1 MAGKNNGG
9 LNRDL
14 SSNQMQMIALG
25 GTIGVGLFMGS
36 SSTIKWTGVSVVL
49 AYALAGVVL
58 YLVMRALGEMLYV
71 DPTVGS
77 FANYATKYIHPLAGY
92 LTVWSNV
99 FQWLTVGVSE
109 TIAVGLYLNYWF
121 PGVPNWVTGIVVLG
135 TLTLANMTTVKA
147 YGNMESWFSMIKVVT
162 IILMSIL
169 GLMVILLGFG
179 NGWHPIGFSNL
190 WSHGPFFAGGFNGFM
205 FALSI
210 VMTSYQGIEIIG
222 ITAGETENPKH
233 AIVAAIR
240 SIVAR
245 ILIFY
250 IGAIF
255 VIVTIYPWNK
265 LDQLGSPF
273 VETFSRVGITA
284 AAGII
289 NFVMLTAAMSALNSG
304 IFSSSRMLYTLALN
318 KELSPKFLKLSKH
331 RVPTLP
337 VLAMSGGILIGIILN
352 ALLPLFWHGS
362 SSIFVLV
369 YSAST
374 LPGMIP
380 WFVILWCQIKF
391 RHDNKHHMADHP
403 FKMPLAPFTNYF
415 AIIMLLVTLAY
426 MVVNPATRIPLFI
439 GLGFLIIMSIVFF
452 LTRKHHQ
459 AK

>member
-1 MAGKNNGG
+1 
-9 LNRDL
+9 
-14 SSNQMQMIALG
+14 
-25 GTIGVGLFMGS
+25 
-36 SSTIKWTGVSVVL
+36 
-49 AYALAGVVL
+49 
-58 YLVMRALGEMLYV
+58 
-71 DPTVGS
+71 
-77 FANYATKYIHPLAGY
+77 
-92 LTVWSNV
+92 
-99 FQWLTVGVSE
+99 
-109 TIAVGLYLNYWF
+109 
-121 PGVPNWVTGIVVLG
+121 
-135 TLTLANMTTVKA
+135 
-147 YGNMESWFSMIKVVT
+147 
-162 IILMSIL
+162 
-169 GLMVILLGFG
+169 
-179 NGWHPIGFSNL
+179 
-190 WSHGPFFAGGFNGFM
+190 
-205 FALSI
+205 
-210 VMTSYQGIEIIG
+210 
-222 ITAGETENPKH
+222 
-233 AIVAAIR
+233 
-240 SIVAR
+240 
-245 ILIFY
+245 
-250 IGAIF
+250 
-255 VIVTIYPWNK
+255 
-265 LDQLGSPF
+265 
-273 VETFSRVGITA
+273 
-284 AAGII
+284 
-289 NFVMLTAAMSALNSG
+289 AAMSALNSG